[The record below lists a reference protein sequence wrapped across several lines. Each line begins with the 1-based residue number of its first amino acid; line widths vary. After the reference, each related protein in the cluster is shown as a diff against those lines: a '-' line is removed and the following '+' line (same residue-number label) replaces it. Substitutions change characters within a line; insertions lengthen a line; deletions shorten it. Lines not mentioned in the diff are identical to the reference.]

1 MSVSGRAAILGAE
14 PAFPETVP
22 ITQPTLPGYE
32 ALEDNF
38 REVIRSGMVTNGKW
52 VRELEAT
59 AQQALAVQNAV
70 ALSSCTAG
78 LMLSWKGL
86 GVSPGGEVILPSFTF
101 SATGHPLLWNG
112 LTPRFVDIE
121 PDTLLLD
128 PALVEAAVNDRTVAI
143 CAVHTFG
150 NPCYPDRLEEIAK
163 RHGLKLVFDSA
174 HAMGST
180 YLGRP
185 VGGFGDVEVFSL
197 SPTKLVV
204 AAEGGLAVA
213 KDEAVARHFRIGRDY
228 GNPGNYD
235 CEFPG
240 INARM
245 SEFHALLALETLRRL
260 PENVERRRTMAARYA
275 KGLSGVPG
283 IGLQRL
289 VAGGESTFK
298 DFPLLVREGEFG
310 LSRDQLAQALQA
322 ENVMTRK
329 YFYPALHQQQAYAE
343 FRDSVSGDLR
353 VTEAVAASVLCM
365 PMFSHIEEE
374 SVDRICETIGRIHE
388 QNAEIRAAIG

>member
-1 MSVSGRAAILGAE
+1 MSTPGRAAILGAE

-22 ITQPTLPGYE
+22 ITQPTMPGYE
-32 ALEDNF
+32 ALEDGF
-38 REVIRSGMVTNGKW
+38 REVVTSGMLTNGRW
-52 VRELEAT
+52 VRELEDA
-59 AQQALAVQNAV
+59 ARQSLGVEHAV

-78 LMLSWKGL
+78 LMLSWRAL
-86 GVSPGGEVILPSFTF
+86 GVEPGGEVILPSFTF

-128 PALVEAAVNDRTVAI
+128 PDRVEAAVNERTVGI

-150 NPCYPDRLEEIAK
+150 NPCYPDRLEEIA
-163 RHGLKLVFDSA
+163 RRRGLALVFDSA

-180 YLGRP
+180 YQERP
-185 VGGFGDVEVFSL
+185 VGGFGDVEIFSL

-204 AAEGGLAVA
+204 AAEGGIAVA
-213 KDEAVARHFRIGRDY
+213 KDEGAARHFRIGRDY

-245 SEFHALLALETLRRL
+245 SEFHALLALESLRRL
-260 PENVERRRTMAARYA
+260 PENVERRRAAAARYA
-275 KGLSGVPG
+275 EGLSKIPG

-298 DFPLLVREGEFG
+298 DFPLLVGEAEFG
-310 LSRDQLAQALQA
+310 LTRDQLAQALQA
-322 ENVMTRK
+322 ENVMSRR
-329 YFYPALHQQQAYAE
+329 YFYPPLHQQQAYAQY
-343 FRDSVSGDLR
+343 RDSVSGDLH
-353 VTEAVAASVLCM
+353 VTEAVAASVLCL
-365 PMFSHIEEE
+365 PIFSHMEGET
-374 SVDRICETIGRIHE
+374 VDRICDTISRIHE
-388 QNAEIRAAIG
+388 QHTEIRAALG

>member
-1 MSVSGRAAILGAE
+1 MSVRGRAAILGAE

-59 AQQALAVQNAV
+59 AQQALAVPNAV

-86 GVSPGGEVILPSFTF
+86 GVAPGGEVILPSFTF

-180 YLGRP
+180 YLERP

-260 PENVERRRTMAARYA
+260 PENVERRRAMAARYA
-275 KGLSGVPG
+275 EGLSGVPG

-298 DFPLLVREGEFG
+298 DFPLLVREDEFG
-310 LSRDQLAQALQA
+310 LTRDELAQALQA

-343 FRDSVSGDLR
+343 FRNSVSGDLR
-353 VTEAVAASVLCM
+353 VTEAVASSVLCM
-365 PMFSHIEEE
+365 PMFSHIEEGN
-374 SVDRICETIGRIHE
+374 VDRICETIGRIHE
-388 QNAEIRAAIG
+388 QSAEIRAAIG